1 MESRRIFVFVGTDPH
16 DRATANGNH
25 ERTMHKQTDDA
36 TIDERLA
43 IRCQLGD
50 HDAWE
55 EMVGR
60 WNPKL
65 ARFLDRMIS
74 DPVVVE
80 DLTQLIWLKIVRSIS
95 QLKHPSMLA
104 AWIYR
109 IARTAVTDRLRKQYR
124 SPLSVYDETEPESHD
139 SAMEQFIASEQMAT
153 AMQKL
158 HPQDR
163 EVLVLHYFEH
173 LSVAE
178 VAAVCGVP
186 IGTTKSCTN
195 RARHSLRKILD

>member
-1 MESRRIFVFVGTDPH
+1 MNKS
-16 DRATANGNH
+16 N
-25 ERTMHKQTDDA
+25 DDE

-50 HDAWE
+50 QDAWDE
-55 EMVGR
+55 LVRR

-65 ARFLDRMIS
+65 ARFLNRMINDS
-74 DPVVVE
+74 LVAE
-80 DLTQLIWLKIVRSIS
+80 DLTQQIWLKTVRSIS
-95 QLKHPSMLA
+95 QLKDHRSLA
-104 AWIYR
+104 PWIYR

-124 SPLSVYDETEPESHD
+124 SPISVHDETEPEVQD
-139 SAMEQFIASEQMAT
+139 LAMKQFIVCDQVAN

-163 EVLVLHYFEH
+163 EAIVLHYFEH

-178 VAAVCGVP
+178 IADVCGVP
-186 IGTTKSCTN
+186 IGTTKSRMN
-195 RARHSLRKILD
+195 RARNFLRQILDSGDQS

>member
-1 MESRRIFVFVGTDPH
+1 M
-16 DRATANGNH
+16 N
-25 ERTMHKQTDDA
+25 KQTDDE

-50 HDAWE
+50 QDAWNE
-55 EMVGR
+55 LVMR

-65 ARFLDRMIS
+65 ARFLHRMFN
-74 DPVVVE
+74 DPVMVE

-95 QLKHPSMLA
+95 QLKNPDMLG

-124 SPLSVYDETEPESHD
+124 TPPSVCDDTEPESHD
-139 SAMEQFIASEQMAT
+139 LAMEQFIESEQLAM

-163 EVLVLHYFEH
+163 EALVLHYFEH
-173 LSVAE
+173 LSLAE
-178 VAAVCGVP
+178 AASVCGVP
-186 IGTTKSCTN
+186 IGTTKSRMN
-195 RARHSLRKILD
+195 RARNSLRKILDSGDLS